1 MPRVKRG
8 IMSHKRHKKIIK
20 AAKGYFG
27 GKKNLFKTANEA
39 VQRSGNFAYR
49 DRRNKKREF
58 RKLWITRISAACRS
72 VGTTYSVFI
81 AALTRSSTEL
91 DRKVLSDLAIRDP
104 QGFNQ
109 VLITVGI
116 TPDMN
121 APVVEMLA

>member
-1 MPRVKRG
+1 MPRIKRG
-8 IMSHKRHKKIIK
+8 VMTHKRHKKVIK

-58 RKLWITRISAACRS
+58 RRLWITRISAACRA
-72 VGTTYSVFI
+72 VGVTYSVFI
-81 AALTRSSTEL
+81 AALTKSGTEL

-104 QGFNQ
+104 QGFNA
-109 VLITVGI
+109 VLQQVGI
-116 TPDMN
+116 TPNFN
-121 APVVEMLA
+121 APVVKMLA